1 MIPSAKIYIQRME
14 GELRYPTNH
23 RNDDDGDDSSGSG
36 GPAMP
41 RGVVSHH
48 RRRGW
53 QGEELEMG
61 HQQEALRGGKSKQGA
76 VAAVDIRQFQNT
88 VVGEGYQAK
97 HVVRQPG
104 SKPASSLQVKDLS
117 GGAVF
122 NKAKEKPSKSDSGD
136 RDYIKNDGLREFRKE
151 IELILASGN

>member
-1 MIPSAKIYIQRME
+1 M
-14 GELRYPTNH
+14 RYPKNH
-23 RNDDDGDDSSGSG
+23 DDDGDDDDSGSG

-41 RGVVSHH
+41 RGVVS
-48 RRRGW
+48 RRGGW

-61 HQQEALRGGKSKQGA
+61 HRQEMLRGGKDKESA
-76 VAAVDIRQFQNT
+76 VAAVDIRQFQNI

-104 SKPASSLQVKDLS
+104 ANPASSLKIKDMS
-117 GGAVF
+117 GGTVF
-122 NKAKEKPSKSDSGD
+122 NREGEKASKSDSGD

-151 IELILASGN
+151 IESILASP